1 MKKPILKGV
10 LIMSL
15 ALLLSSCFGRH
26 SIKVVSGEQFLDKC
40 PKSGKPGEKI
50 TVYTAVVTDADLYLN
65 GNNGLEITEIRDG
78 VFEFIMPDYDVEL
91 KITVISN
98 GMA

>member
-15 ALLLSSCFGRH
+15 ALLLSSCFGRY
-26 SIKVVSGEQFLDKC
+26 SIKVVSGEQHLYKC
-40 PKSGKPGEKI
+40 PKSAKPGE
-50 TVYTAVVTDADLYLN
+50 TVTVLTAMVTDADLYLN
-65 GNNGLEITEIRDG
+65 GNVEIKKINDG
-78 VFEFIMPDYDVEL
+78 EFEFVMPDHDVEL

-98 GMA
+98 GLA

>member
-15 ALLLSSCFGRH
+15 ALLLSSCFGKH
-26 SIKVVSGEQFLDKC
+26 SIKVVSGEQHLYKC
-40 PKSGKPGEKI
+40 PKSAKPGE
-50 TVYTAVVTDADLYLN
+50 TVTVLTAMVTDADLYLN
-65 GNNGLEITEIRDG
+65 GNVEIKKINDG
-78 VFEFIMPDYDVEL
+78 EFEFVMPDHDVEL

-98 GMA
+98 GLA

>member
-1 MKKPILKGV
+1 MKNTILKGV

-15 ALLLSSCFGRH
+15 ALLLSSCLGGH
-26 SIKVVSGEQFLDKC
+26 SIKVVSGERFLDKC
-40 PKSGKPGEKI
+40 PKRAKVGD
-50 TVYTAVVTDADLYLN
+50 TVKVLTVVVSDGDLYLN
-65 GNNGLEITEIRDG
+65 GNNGLEIKKIKDG
-78 VFEFIMPDYDVEL
+78 EFEFIMPDHDVEL

>member
-1 MKKPILKGV
+1 
-10 LIMSL
+10 MSL

-26 SIKVVSGEQFLDKC
+26 SIKVISGERFLDKC
-40 PKSGKPGEKI
+40 PGSAKPGE
-50 TVYTAVVTDADLYLN
+50 TVKVLTVLVSDGDLYLN
-65 GNNGLEITEIRDG
+65 GNNGLEIRKIKDG
-78 VFEFIMPDYDVEL
+78 EFEFVMPDHDVEL